1 MNNQNLLIYESQI
14 LYEILIELSDHLN
27 FKVVNISKKELNN
40 SNLGK
45 YDDYLILSLKEKL
58 NTSNQILSLQFPIKF
73 SKLLEKINLHFLRQ
87 KFSKQ
92 SKINVGR
99 YLINT
104 NSREIILDKLKLKLT
119 EKEINTILY
128 LNKSEKPVSINELQ
142 DKVWG
147 YQSELETHT
156 VETHIYRL
164 RKKIIENFSDNQ
176 FILSDKN
183 GYFLMIT
190 PFLVR
195 VHEVPIDCNRWTEDG
210 MKYFLNDCGFKLENI
225 FTNSW
230 GNKKCVISDLRTD
243 DTWTR
248 VGIYR
253 DMSNNKLFPLQVWAL
268 AKKD

>member
-73 SKLLEKINLHFLRQ
+73 SKLLEKINLHFLKQ
-87 KFSKQ
+87 KFNKQ

-119 EKEINTILY
+119 EKEINTITY
-128 LNKSEKPVSINELQ
+128 LSKQDKPVNINQLQ
-142 DKVWG
+142 EKVWS
-147 YQSELETHT
+147 YQSDIETHT

-164 RKKIIENFSDNQ
+164 RKKISNFFNDNK
-176 FILSDKN
+176 FIVSKKN
-183 GYFLMIT
+183 GYQI
-190 PFLVR
+190 
-195 VHEVPIDCNRWTEDG
+195 
-210 MKYFLNDCGFKLENI
+210 K
-225 FTNSW
+225 
-230 GNKKCVISDLRTD
+230 
-243 DTWTR
+243 
-248 VGIYR
+248 
-253 DMSNNKLFPLQVWAL
+253 
-268 AKKD
+268 